1 MTNAIIVFTAAMLAA
16 IGSLLLAIFN
26 IVDFPVAILSGAA
39 VFLGMTQIHAAF
51 LRKREKRV
59 TRTEIAMNFLTW
71 VIVGLIA
78 GVLASLLLGGVGY
91 GIIGDIIVGIVGA
104 FIGGWLFAE
113 MGWTAP
119 LAGLAGTIFVAFIGA
134 VVLLFLIRL
143 VRGSYRRPL

>member
-1 MTNAIIVFTAAMLAA
+1 M
-16 IGSLLLAIFN
+16 
-26 IVDFPVAILSGAA
+26 
-39 VFLGMTQIHAAF
+39 
-51 LRKREKRV
+51 V
-59 TRTEIAMNFLTW
+59 TRTGIAMNVLTW

-119 LAGLAGTIFVAFIGA
+119 FAGLAGTIFVAFIGA